1 MEYDN
6 GSRSVHAFIDQKT
19 GDVFKPASFKAPAKI
34 ARYNV
39 LRIESREEMLERAD
53 WKRWLPLHPVI
64 KLSTSGALRPL
75 TPAILSSTNKHT
87 MDRTELQQKYI
98 QWDLEQMTA
107 DDLVQFFIDTQMREL
122 GDLDDDELMEDVKQ
136 FAPELL

>member
-1 MEYDN
+1 MP
-6 GSRSVHAFIDQKT
+6 T
-19 GDVFKPASFKAPAKI
+19 GLV
-34 ARYNV
+34 V
-39 LRIESREEMLERAD
+39 T
-53 WKRWLPLHPVI
+53 
-64 KLSTSGALRPL
+64 STSGNQTVHIGRSAPSH
-75 TPAILSSTNKHT
+75 PAILSSTNKHT